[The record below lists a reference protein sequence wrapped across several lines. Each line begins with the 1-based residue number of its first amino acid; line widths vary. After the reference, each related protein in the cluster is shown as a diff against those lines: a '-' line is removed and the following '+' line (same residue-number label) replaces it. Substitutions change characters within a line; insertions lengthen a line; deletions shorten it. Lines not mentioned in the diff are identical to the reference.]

1 MAAGTS
7 AKPGGGGDNGTAGG
21 PRAAGLTKNISEIQL
36 AYVLANHPDAVAYP
50 PRRDG
55 DSNPPPAEFVYQQG
69 ALLTRERDLPEVLV
83 LLSAAGTGKERG
95 RGRGRS
101 ADGAAI
107 QPTVPAPGLALVQLL
122 HPDLPA
128 DPVAA
133 DELLTEVITA
143 ADRRIGFHT
152 VARNTLLSVSQ
163 THPPATWC
171 AATEPEPEPVNVKV
185 PLPRVSESRCDGHG
199 TLVVVADTGLD
210 HAAAA
215 AHSWMKGVAGDPDT
229 DVAGGVIDGYGGHGT
244 FCASTVRTMAPHADV
259 WVSRVFAGAGAA
271 YETDVVAGLLPLL
284 AQNPAVISLSA
295 GTHTWDDRTLLGF
308 DFFVSGPLSQHPDT
322 VLVAAAGNDGYD
334 WKFAPAEMGQVIGVG
349 ALGAP
354 GDTRAW
360 FSDFGDWVKV
370 FAPGQN
376 LVQAF
381 PRGTYNYRETPGH
394 PPAKFSGMA
403 RWSGTSFSAPIV
415 AGLIAARMSGTGE
428 TASGAT
434 ASLLQLA
441 RAQALPGVGPVLHP
455 GQACLCVHEDPCRP
469 RPGYDS

>member
-21 PRAAGLTKNISEIQL
+21 PRAAALTRNISEIQL
-36 AYVLANHPDAVAYP
+36 AYVLANHPDAVPYP

-55 DSNPPPAEFVYQQG
+55 DTNPPPAEFVYQQG
-69 ALLTRERDLPEVLV
+69 ALLTRERDLPEVLA

-95 RGRGRS
+95 RGRS
-101 ADGAAI
+101 ARGAAI

-259 WVSRVFAGAGAA
+259 RVSRVFEGAGAA
-271 YETDVVAGLLPLL
+271 YETAVVAGLLLVL
-284 AQNPAVISLSA
+284 DQNPDVIS
-295 GTHTWDDRTLLGF
+295 
-308 DFFVSGPLSQHPDT
+308 
-322 VLVAAAGNDGYD
+322 
-334 WKFAPAEMGQVIGVG
+334 
-349 ALGAP
+349 
-354 GDTRAW
+354 
-360 FSDFGDWVKV
+360 
-370 FAPGQN
+370 
-376 LVQAF
+376 
-381 PRGTYNYRETPGH
+381 
-394 PPAKFSGMA
+394 
-403 RWSGTSFSAPIV
+403 
-415 AGLIAARMSGTGE
+415 
-428 TASGAT
+428 
-434 ASLLQLA
+434 
-441 RAQALPGVGPVLHP
+441 
-455 GQACLCVHEDPCRP
+455 
-469 RPGYDS
+469 